1 MQMRHPL
8 KEGELKT
15 QIFRSR
21 CEKKKVK
28 KKRKREKY
36 EKIKMER
43 KRKMKFSRDFSL

>member
-28 KKRKREKY
+28 KRKREKY